1 LCDIIID
8 ILPDPTPTPM
18 PTATPEVFGIITEDG
33 IYIIS
38 DEDGNTLRPE

>member
-1 LCDIIID
+1 LCDVIID
-8 ILPDPTPTPM
+8 ILPDPTPTPN

-38 DEDGNTLRPE
+38 DENENTLIPE